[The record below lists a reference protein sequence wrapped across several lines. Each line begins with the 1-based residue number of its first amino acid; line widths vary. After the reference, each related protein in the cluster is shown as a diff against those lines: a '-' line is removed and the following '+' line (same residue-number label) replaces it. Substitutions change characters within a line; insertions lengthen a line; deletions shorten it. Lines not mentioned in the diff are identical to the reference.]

1 MRHNTITLPFPLA
14 VIIAI
19 VGLFIVTSPQNA
31 SALDSGWESL
41 TVPTEVGVVS
51 VRLIRINLKDTNLQ
65 IRSLTDVSGERMNAS
80 GPVRSLKSYVDQV
93 SGFAG
98 INGSYFCPSDYSWC
112 AGKEGSYYWMWYDS
126 LKGTYANSYQNQFN
140 PGPVVAF
147 DTQNRLHFFKTA
159 KDWPGQSAF
168 EALNNTKLQALI
180 SNGPGLIFENQM
192 TVTPDQLDTKQRTTK
207 SNRSGL
213 GFKGDNIYLVASS
226 SSTVMDLGYAMKAM
240 GMEYAVNLDG
250 GGSTALY
257 YNGQY
262 GVGPGRNLPN
272 SLVFI
277 DNTKPYV
284 PPLATGTSFFAF
296 DKNIRGGFSITSG
309 NVSGDALA
317 EIVAGA
323 ESGLAPHIQV
333 LDQKGSALKDFY
345 AFDQNLKNGARVAIC
360 DVNADGQD
368 EIITA
373 QGKGGWPLVKIF
385 SGEGAVINNGFY
397 VLDGKFTGGVN
408 LSCGDIDGDQIS
420 DIVVAASAGGGPH
433 VLVYDANGNIKTNF
447 MAYDRNFRG
456 GIRVA
461 TADADGDGRDEII
474 TGPEIGAPH
483 IQIFQI
489 RRGSITRISPGFYAF
504 SSGYRGG
511 VSVAG
516 VDINGDGS
524 KEIVVGVGN
533 NATPLVRIYS
543 IREKLQKEFYVYP
556 TTFLGGVNVAGGD
569 VDNDGAEEL
578 IVTPRS
584 GGSPQVRIIEA
595 ANQ

>member
-1 MRHNTITLPFPLA
+1 MQHHYSTLVNKRTF
-14 VIIAI
+14 IIAFAAVLI
-19 VGLFIVTSPQNA
+19 LILPPNA
-31 SALDSGWESL
+31 QALDSGWESL
-41 TVPTEVGVVS
+41 TVPTEAGIIS
-51 VRLIRINLKDTNLQ
+51 VRLIRINMKDANLQ
-65 IRSLTDVSGERMNAS
+65 IRSLTDVSGERMNVA
-80 GPVRSLKSYVDQV
+80 GPVRALKTYVDQV

-98 INGSYFCPSDYSWC
+98 INGSYFCPTDYSWC
-112 AGKEGSYYWMWYDS
+112 SGKEGSYYWMWYDS
-126 LKGTYANSYQNQFN
+126 LKGTFANSYQNQFN
-140 PGPVVAF
+140 PGPVIAF

-159 KDWPGQSAF
+159 IDWPGQSTF
-168 EALNNTKLQALI
+168 EATNNTKLQALI
-180 SNGPGLIFENQM
+180 SNGPGLIFENHM
-192 TVTPDQLDTKQRTTK
+192 TVTPDQLDTKQQTVK

-213 GFKGDNIYLVASS
+213 GFKGDNIYLVVSS
-226 SSTVMDLGYAMKAM
+226 ASTVMDLGYAMKAM

-262 GVGPGRNLPN
+262 AIGPGRSLPN
-272 SLVFI
+272 ALIFV
-277 DNTKPYV
+277 DNTTSYV

-317 EIVAGA
+317 EIIAGS
-323 ESGLAPHIQV
+323 ESGLSPHIKI
-333 LDQKGSALKDFY
+333 LDEKGTALKDFF
-345 AFDQNLKNGARVAIC
+345 AFDQSLKNGARVAIC
-360 DVNADGQD
+360 DVNADGMD

-385 SGEGAVINNGFY
+385 SGEGTIINNGFL

-408 LSCGDIDGDQIS
+408 LSCGDIDGDKIS

-433 VLVYDANGNIKTNF
+433 VLVYDASGNIKTNF

-461 TADADGDGRDEII
+461 TVDADGDGRDEII
-474 TGPEIGAPH
+474 TGPELGAPH

-504 SSGYRGG
+504 STGYRGG

-524 KEIVVGVGN
+524 KEIVVGVGA

-543 IREKLQKEFYVYP
+543 IKEQLQKEFYVYP

-569 VDNDGAEEL
+569 VDADGMEEL

-584 GGSPQVRIIEA
+584 GGGPQVRIIEA